1 MNINNIIIC
10 GPSASGKT
18 TVARSFSSFL
28 EEKKRPFNL
37 VISNTTRPMRKNEQ
51 QNIDYHFCSTV
62 KEFDNFNYLEQT
74 SFRGW
79 KYGVPIENV
88 KNNTYNILV
97 LNPNGVVS
105 AINKLDNYII
115 IYLYE
120 NFFIRFL
127 RSIKREKKFHF
138 EILRR
143 GITDT
148 FDFWKF
154 ERFCKKNNIRYFK
167 IKNNDIAQTIK
178 DISFILFFEEK
189 KFDKNR

>member
-1 MNINNIIIC
+1 MKNIIIC
-10 GPSASGKT
+10 GPSAAGKD
-18 TVARSFSSFL
+18 TVARFL
-28 EEKKRPFNL
+28 LPILNKENKNFHL

-154 ERFCKKNNIRYFK
+154 EQFCKKNNIRYFK